1 MMETM
6 NMQRDDWPEQLRQFA
21 GLIFDCDGTLADS
34 MPQHYEAWHETMMR
48 YDIDFDETT
57 FYSWGGMPTEKIIER
72 LSKRDDKSLDV
83 AKVAAEKEAAFE
95 RRADDATPYPE
106 VVAVVRQMSGRMPMS
121 VASGG
126 LRDIV
131 RRQVA
136 ALGLAEALPV
146 VVASEDTERH
156 KPEPDVFLEAARR
169 MGVEPTR
176 CLVWEDSPLGVRAAE
191 AAGMACV
198 DVAKDPW
205 RTHGWDWSATE
216 PAND

>member
-1 MMETM
+1 
-6 NMQRDDWPEQLRQFA
+6 MQRDDWAEHLQQFA

-34 MPQHYEAWHETMMR
+34 MPQHYQAWHETMMR
-48 YDIDFDETT
+48 YGIVFEEST

-72 LSKRDDKSLDV
+72 LADRDGKSLDV
-83 AKVAAEKEAAFE
+83 AAVAAEKEAAFE
-95 RRADDATPYPE
+95 RRADDATPYRE
-106 VVAVVRQMSGRMPMS
+106 VVSVVRQMSGRMPMS

-131 RRQVA
+131 RRQVK
-136 ALGLAEALPV
+136 ALGLSKELPV

-169 MGVEPTR
+169 MGVEAER

-198 DVAKDPW
+198 DVAKNPW
-205 RTHGWDWSATE
+205 QMHGFELSATT
-216 PAND
+216 ATNDPTT